1 MTQIKPAR
9 NLAVALALVASVPA
23 MAAAQQT
30 VWGGATYGQT
40 SCSGA
45 TLTPCVQFELNFNE
59 TDNVWEFTTWYLGS
73 TSSDPGVLTATGL
86 YDPNK
91 NADPSFDFGS
101 ITGVYPTTGWNVTDC
116 SHLSGD
122 GPSVFEACSDGDGG
136 VGNGILPGD
145 SVVFTF
151 TYTGTRD
158 LEADLANGVLG
169 ARAHI
174 QSFGSADCSL
184 KPDSRVGVVSGPEGG
199 LETCNGEVVPE
210 PATILLLATGL
221 IGVGAVG
228 YRSRRKEG
236 EQA

>member
-1 MTQIKPAR
+1 MKTIKPPR
-9 NLAVALALVASVPA
+9 HLVVALVLLASVPSFV
-23 MAAAQQT
+23 AAQQT

-45 TLTPCVQFELNFNE
+45 TLTPCVEFELNFNE
-59 TDNVWEFTTWYLGS
+59 SKGWYELTTWYRGS
-73 TSSDPGVLTATGL
+73 TSDDKGVLSATGL

-91 NADPSFDFGS
+91 HADPSFDFGS
-101 ITGVYPTTGWNVTDC
+101 ITSVYPTTGWNVTDC
-116 SHLSGD
+116 NHLNGD

-151 TYTGTRD
+151 TYGGTRN
-158 LEADLANGVLG
+158 LEEDLANGILG

-228 YRSRRKEG
+228 YRSRRKER